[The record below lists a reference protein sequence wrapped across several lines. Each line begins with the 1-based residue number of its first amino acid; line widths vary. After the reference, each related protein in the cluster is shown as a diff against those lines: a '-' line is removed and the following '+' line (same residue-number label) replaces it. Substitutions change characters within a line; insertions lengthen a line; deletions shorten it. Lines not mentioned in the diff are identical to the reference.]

1 MLGELPKI
9 FGRSFVIGYF
19 LPSLLLAGGNLEL
32 LSEFFKYRPLFLRK
46 DLILTD
52 VGIFVAVS
60 WFGGILLLLV
70 NMGLLQ
76 SLEGYG
82 TLNPAKLGRRLQ
94 ARRFAKLQTEIAELG
109 SKRQAYLSLGQE
121 FPQDLRMRRNSLKR
135 HAAERFPHE
144 ETWLLPTSFGNVIR
158 AFEVYPK
165 VMYGIEGIQGW
176 TRLVAVISKEYVEL
190 LDDAKGQ
197 VDFWANICFVGSLM
211 GFVYAALATYFRQV
225 RGPWFPIVVLLLA
238 AIGFRMCRDAAI
250 QWGELVKASFDV
262 FLGDLRE
269 KLGFSPC
276 SSKDQ
281 EKELWTRFSQAIMFR
296 LPGSMPEKTQKARE
310 RGEENP
316 RL

>member
-9 FGRSFVIGYF
+9 FGRSFLIGYF
-19 LPSLLLAGGNLEL
+19 LPSILLAAGNLEL
-32 LSEFFKYRPLFLRK
+32 LSEFFKHTPLFLQK

-52 VGIFVAVS
+52 AGIFVAVS

-82 TLNPAKLGRRLQ
+82 RLNPARLGRRLQ
-94 ARRFAKLQTEIAELG
+94 VRRFAKLQTEIAELD
-109 SKRQAYLSLGQE
+109 STRKSYLAGGRE
-121 FPQDLRMRRNSLKR
+121 FPQDLRVRRNNLKR

-144 ETWLLPTSFGNVIR
+144 ETWLLPTSLGNVIR

-176 TRLVAVISKEYVEL
+176 TRLVAVVSKEYVEL
-190 LDDAKGQ
+190 LDDAKAQ
-197 VDFWANICFVGSLM
+197 VDFWANICFVGSFM
-211 GFVYAALATYFRQV
+211 GCEYVTLATYFRQI
-225 RGPWFPIVVLLLA
+225 RAPWFPIVALLLG

-262 FLGDLRE
+262 FLADLRE

-276 SSKDQ
+276 SNEDQ
-281 EKELWTRFSQAIMFR
+281 EKELWTKFSQAIIFR
-296 LPGSMPEKTQKARE
+296 SPDSMPAKTQRPSE
-310 RGEENP
+310 Q
-316 RL
+316 